1 MRRHHPPLTAV
12 ALLLAAAVPAVAA
25 EPPAERP
32 GRYIMQPVDGG
43 ALRMDSET
51 GAMSLCSRRTGAYV
65 CEPVQDERTSQKET
79 ERLTTENRELKAEIK
94 RLEEM
99 LGLGEKP
106 QAGNQPGNSPGTSPG
121 NPQSE
126 ERPVSRQP
134 KFELPS
140 EEDVDKAL
148 SYAERMLKKF
158 RDKWKDIERGTGR
171 GTQL

>member
-1 MRRHHPPLTAV
+1 MRTRLPLTAV
-12 ALLLAAAVPAVAA
+12 ALLFATAAPVSAA
-25 EPPAERP
+25 NPTDQPPAERA

-51 GAMSLCSRRTGAYV
+51 GAMSLCTMRGGAFA
-65 CEPVQDERTSQKET
+65 CEPVQDERTSQKEA

-106 QAGNQPGNSPGTSPG
+106 QAGTPGAPGNQ
-121 NPQSE
+121 QSE

-140 EEDVDKAL
+140 EEDLDKAL

-158 RDKWKDIERGTGR
+158 REKWKDIERGTGR
-171 GTQL
+171 GRDL

>member
-1 MRRHHPPLTAV
+1 MRTHLPLTAV
-12 ALLLAAAVPAVAA
+12 ALLLAATLPGSAANPA

-51 GAMSLCSRRTGAYV
+51 GAMSLCTRRNGAFA

-79 ERLTTENRELKAEIK
+79 ERLTTENRDLKAEIK

-106 QAGNQPGNSPGTSPG
+106 QAGNPPGRGPGNQ
-121 NPQSE
+121 QSE
-126 ERPVSRQP
+126 ERPVSRSP
-134 KFELPS
+134 KFELPT
-140 EEDVDKAL
+140 EEDLDKAL

-158 RDKWKDIERGTGR
+158 REKWKDIERGTGNGR
-171 GTQL
+171 DL

>member
-1 MRRHHPPLTAV
+1 MRNHLPLTAV
-12 ALLLAAAVPAVAA
+12 ALLLAATLPGSAANPA

-51 GAMSLCSRRTGAYV
+51 GAMSLCTRRNGAFS
-65 CEPVQDERTSQKET
+65 CEPVQDERTSQRET
-79 ERLTTENRELKAEIK
+79 ERLTSENRDPKAEIK

-106 QAGNQPGNSPGTSPG
+106 QAGNPPGPDNR
-121 NPQSE
+121 QSE
-126 ERPVSRQP
+126 ERPVSRSP
-134 KFELPS
+134 KFELPT
-140 EEDVDKAL
+140 EEDLDKAL

-158 RDKWKDIERGTGR
+158 REKWKDIERGSGR